1 MADLVDRI
9 EALLAATQISG
20 YKMCTDLGMS
30 RSFMTELRKG
40 RAKGVTTETATKIAD
55 YFGVST
61 DYLLGSDNPK
71 ETPALTKKDERDI
84 AKDLESMM
92 GEMENSESLMFDGQ
106 PMTDEAKESILAAMK
121 LGLEA
126 AKAKNKARFTPKKY
140 RKE

>member
-1 MADLVDRI
+1 MNRI
-9 EALLAATQISG
+9 KQ
-20 YKMCTDLGMS
+20 
-30 RSFMTELRKG
+30 LRKQAG
-40 RAKGVTTETATKIAD
+40 LSQIALGQLLHVDQTAISQWETGKTNP
-55 YFGVST
+55 ST
-61 DYLLGSDNPK
+61 DTAVQVARIFNVSIDFLLGSDNPK

-140 RKE
+140 RKD

>member
-1 MADLVDRI
+1 MFYDLYKDLCDQKGMTPSGVAKEIGFNR
-9 EALLAATQISG
+9 AT
-20 YKMCTDLGMS
+20 
-30 RSFMTELRKG
+30 
-40 RAKGVTTETATKIAD
+40 VTTWKNSRNAPKGELLKKIAD

-140 RKE
+140 RKD